1 MINLADLIRR
11 QNANAKFW
19 FVSWKKNKD
28 FALLDKI
35 RDTIKVLKELLSK
48 VNSGSDYEDREVA
61 ATVNKE
67 VEEMETTISKTPVFT
82 RK

>member
-11 QNANAKFW
+11 QHANAKYW

-28 FALLDKI
+28 FTLLDKI

-48 VNSGSDYEDREVA
+48 VNSSSNYDDRITVVA
-61 ATVNKE
+61 VKKE
-67 VEEMETTISKTPVFT
+67 VEEMESTISKTPVFT
-82 RK
+82 SK